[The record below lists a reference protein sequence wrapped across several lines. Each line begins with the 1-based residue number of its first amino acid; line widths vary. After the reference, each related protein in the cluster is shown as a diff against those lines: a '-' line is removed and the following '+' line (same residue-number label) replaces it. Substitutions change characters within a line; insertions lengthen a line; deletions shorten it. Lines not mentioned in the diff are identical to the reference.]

1 MKEGKRDKVTGSLQT
16 KNGKYYVLVNLY
28 DHNGKRTVKWVA
40 LGLDSKG
47 SKKLA
52 KARMAEVIE
61 EYNRSQQKLMKAV
74 SKKKNPERYITE
86 RERIQAQPLTEY
98 LTDWINGSAARL
110 QQSTVDGY
118 HKMTCGRI
126 TEFFGER
133 CMTVG
138 DLAGED
144 LNEFYEYLDDK
155 GLTAATALRYHGLI
169 HAALKYAV
177 KKEYLDDNP
186 CDHADRP
193 KQEKYHASFYSEDE
207 VRALLT
213 AAKGETAYIPIL
225 LAAYYGLRR
234 SEALGLKWSN
244 IDFQTKTISIS
255 HKVVEAND
263 GGKYRPKG
271 FDKMKNKSS
280 NRMLPLIPEVESELL
295 NHYAQQKRNA
305 QILGSA
311 YSHEYDDYVCID
323 QTGCLL
329 RPNYVTTHFGM
340 ILRKNGLR
348 HIRFHDLR
356 HTCASLLL
364 KHGIPMKAIQEWLG
378 HSTFEVTA
386 NTYAHLDYSSKQRS
400 AQQIAALLS
409 SQ

>member
-1 MKEGKRDKVTGSLQT
+1 MTG
-16 KNGKYYVLVNLY
+16 
-28 DHNGKRTVKWVA
+28 
-40 LGLDSKG
+40 
-47 SKKLA
+47 
-52 KARMAEVIE
+52 
-61 EYNRSQQKLMKAV
+61 
-74 SKKKNPERYITE
+74 
-86 RERIQAQPLTEY
+86 
-98 LTDWINGSAARL
+98 
-110 QQSTVDGY
+110 
-118 HKMTCGRI
+118 GRI
-126 TEFFGER
+126 AEFFGER
-133 CMTVG
+133 GMTVG

-144 LNEFYEYLDDK
+144 LNEFYAYLDDK

-186 CDHADRP
+186 CGHADRP

-213 AAKGETAYIPIL
+213 AAKDETAYIPIL
-225 LAAYYGLRR
+225 LTAYYGLRR
-234 SEALGLKWSN
+234 SETLGLKWSN

-295 NHYAQQKRNA
+295 SHKAQQKRNA
-305 QILGSA
+305 RILSSA
-311 YSHEYDDYVCID
+311 YSHEYDDYVCTD

-329 RPNYVTTHFGM
+329 RPNYVTTHFAT
-340 ILRKNGLR
+340 ILKKNGLR

-364 KHGIPMKAIQEWLG
+364 KNGIPMKAIQEWLG